1 MDFTSRLIE
10 DYDNRLTEAPIG
22 VDSSEYVDL
31 NNISNVHVDSSTGN
45 FVGVR
50 TQQGERP
57 EFVIGNVDDMGDTD
71 LSIRTADKVKDKEFI
86 DNAERRKELAKKIL
100 NSSDKIVKHGSD
112 LAQKNESLEEDYDTS
127 TEAGRLKDM
136 LQILVDAYG
145 YEDVQFEVS
154 QFGYDLA
161 DYEIVDNKF

>member
-1 MDFTSRLIE
+1 MNMSNFNELYEELSKL
-10 DYDNRLTEAPIG
+10 NEAPIG

-31 NNISNVHVDSSTGN
+31 NNVSNIHVDSSTGD

-57 EFVIGNVDDMGDTD
+57 EYVIGNVDDMEDTE
-71 LSIRTADKVKDKEFI
+71 LSLRTTDKVKDKV

-100 NSSDKIVKHGSD
+100 SRADRSIKNGSD
-112 LAQKNESLEEDYDTS
+112 LAQKNEALEEDYDTS

-154 QFGYDLA
+154 QFGYDLR
-161 DYEIVDNKF
+161 DFDIVDNNIK

>member
-1 MDFTSRLIE
+1 MNYTDKLIE
-10 DYDNRLTEAPIG
+10 AYLTEAPIG

-31 NNISNVHVDSSTGN
+31 KNVSNIHVDSSTGD

-57 EFVIGNVDDMGDTD
+57 EYVIGNVDDMEDTE
-71 LSIRTADKVKDKEFI
+71 LSLRTADKVKDKV

-100 NSSDKIVKHGSD
+100 NRSDKIVKHGSD

-136 LQILVDAYG
+136 LQAIVNNYG
-145 YEDVQFEVS
+145 YNNIQFIVEQV
-154 QFGYDLA
+154 GYNLA
-161 DYEIVDNKF
+161 DYEIINEANKNQLD